1 MSAASIN
8 LSGDDQSLD
17 SLATSSIGF
26 SDLEDQSIDLRD
38 DSLSSNIDATSSKTK
53 NGNGSIDGG
62 GGNKAQNRQQQH
74 HRRST
79 ATDLDVSTHE
89 KANAAQAVAS
99 DLADEDQAVSITRC
113 FVLLVLLVVAA
124 FLGVAT
130 YWFLSEDLNEKI
142 QQDVSVSYDCD

>member
-38 DSLSSNIDATSSKTK
+38 DSLSSNIDASSKTK
-53 NGNGSIDGG
+53 NGNGSIVGG
-62 GGNKAQNRQQQH
+62 GGNKDQNRQQQH

-99 DLADEDQAVSITRC
+99 DLADEDQAVSRTRC

>member
-53 NGNGSIDGG
+53 NGNGSIVGG
-62 GGNKAQNRQQQH
+62 GGNKDQNRQQQH
-74 HRRST
+74 Y
-79 ATDLDVSTHE
+79 L
-89 KANAAQAVAS
+89 
-99 DLADEDQAVSITRC
+99 
-113 FVLLVLLVVAA
+113 
-124 FLGVAT
+124 
-130 YWFLSEDLNEKI
+130 
-142 QQDVSVSYDCD
+142 